1 MANEYFD
8 AIFLLKTK
16 RGVKTPVLQHVYGE
30 VPKKEITAI
39 MGPR

>member
-1 MANEYFD
+1 M
-8 AIFLLKTK
+8 LKTK
-16 RGVKTPVLQHVYGE
+16 RGVKNHVLRNVYGE